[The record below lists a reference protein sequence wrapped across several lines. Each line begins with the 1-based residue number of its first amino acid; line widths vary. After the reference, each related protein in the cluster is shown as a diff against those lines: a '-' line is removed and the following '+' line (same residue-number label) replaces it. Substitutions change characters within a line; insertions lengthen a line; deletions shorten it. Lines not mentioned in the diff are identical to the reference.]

1 MHVPIQLIY
10 KAQGN
15 PFRLG
20 RDEAQGNSQTQYVF
34 KWSKLCLEGDG
45 HVIFWLLCN
54 DLERSRS
61 SPLQSGLLKKNGT
74 IRTEFIST

>member
-1 MHVPIQLIY
+1 MHVPVQLIY

-20 RDEAQGNSQTQYVF
+20 RDKGEGNSQTQYMF

-45 HVIFWLLCN
+45 HVMFGFYVIILSEV
-54 DLERSRS
+54 DLVHS
-61 SPLQSGLLKKNGT
+61 SQV
-74 IRTEFIST
+74 F